1 MNILMFCSILTFSAN
16 IFAQDEDIEENESPE
31 SILAR
36 QDFIHTRR
44 AGGPGMVLPVDAF
57 EKAAYQKSLM
67 PEDKNLHSVT
77 SSVNWISVNPIG
89 MWYQRTNNN
98 YISGR
103 TNSIDF
109 HPTNPNLFYIGAANG
124 GVWKTTDGGNTWTCL
139 TDGISCIA
147 AGDIAVDKINPS
159 NLYFGTG
166 ELNYSLDSHYGDGI
180 FKSTNEGATWTK
192 IATVTDVGSYISKII
207 VHPVTNNVVFAAGSS
222 GVFKSTNGGANWT
235 NTGAPGGCTMML
247 MDPVNPLI
255 MYVSAGGTNGQVYKT
270 IDGGA
275 TWNFAITGLP
285 AAGKGRINIAISN
298 INPLVLYA
306 SVASSSTSGLLGLY
320 KTIDGGANWTLQAS
334 SPNYLGQQGWYDN
347 AVCIKTND
355 PNTVLAG
362 GLDVYS
368 STNSGAGLSQ
378 KSQWGT
384 ANSGIFSHADIHY
397 MVYNGSVLYCC
408 SDGGIYKST
417 NDGTTW
423 TDLNHNISTLQYQSA
438 DYDVTN
444 LDKLYGGCQ
453 DNDKETT
460 TNGGAN
466 WVQRNTG
473 DGGYTIVDPVNPNYI
488 YGQYVNGTIHRSNNS
503 GVSYTTITPT
513 GSTGGLFYNPYE
525 MAPGDHNTIVFARAD
540 VWKTTSAQTC
550 TTSTGWT
557 QIATTSII
565 GGSVSAIGISAT
577 NTNKIYIGTS
587 NGKIIITTD
596 NGANWSSQPG
606 FPYVTDFA
614 VDNTNDDICFAT
626 FGGTS
631 ATRVMLTTNGGVNW
645 TNVSTGLPNISINS
659 VVLRT
664 AAPRML
670 FVGSDFGVFQSTND
684 GASWVSFNSAL
695 PSVAIYDLKYKQPA
709 GIILAATHGRGCWT
723 FNLGEML
730 GVDPAAIVPDK
741 YELMQNYPNPFNPST
756 KISFA
761 IPKEGNVKLIVY
773 DINGKET
780 VLLVNGRMN
789 AGTHQITWNASGISS
804 GVYFYKIETSDFTDV
819 KKMILVK

>member
-1 MNILMFCSILTFSAN
+1 
-16 IFAQDEDIEENESPE
+16 
-31 SILAR
+31 
-36 QDFIHTRR
+36 
-44 AGGPGMVLPVDAF
+44 
-57 EKAAYQKSLM
+57 
-67 PEDKNLHSVT
+67 
-77 SSVNWISVNPIG
+77 
-89 MWYQRTNNN
+89 
-98 YISGR
+98 
-103 TNSIDF
+103 
-109 HPTNPNLFYIGAANG
+109 
-124 GVWKTTDGGNTWTCL
+124 
-139 TDGISCIA
+139 
-147 AGDIAVDKINPS
+147 
-159 NLYFGTG
+159 
-166 ELNYSLDSHYGDGI
+166 
-180 FKSTNEGATWTK
+180 
-192 IATVTDVGSYISKII
+192 
-207 VHPVTNNVVFAAGSS
+207 
-222 GVFKSTNGGANWT
+222 
-235 NTGAPGGCTMML
+235 
-247 MDPVNPLI
+247 
-255 MYVSAGGTNGQVYKT
+255 
-270 IDGGA
+270 
-275 TWNFAITGLP
+275 
-285 AAGKGRINIAISN
+285 
-298 INPLVLYA
+298 
-306 SVASSSTSGLLGLY
+306 
-320 KTIDGGANWTLQAS
+320 
-334 SPNYLGQQGWYDN
+334 
-347 AVCIKTND
+347 
-355 PNTVLAG
+355 
-362 GLDVYS
+362 
-368 STNSGAGLSQ
+368 
-378 KSQWGT
+378 
-384 ANSGIFSHADIHY
+384 
-397 MVYNGSVLYCC
+397 
-408 SDGGIYKST
+408 
-417 NDGTTW
+417 
-423 TDLNHNISTLQYQSA
+423 
-438 DYDVTN
+438 
-444 LDKLYGGCQ
+444 
-453 DNDKETT
+453 
-460 TNGGAN
+460 
-466 WVQRNTG
+466 VQRNTG